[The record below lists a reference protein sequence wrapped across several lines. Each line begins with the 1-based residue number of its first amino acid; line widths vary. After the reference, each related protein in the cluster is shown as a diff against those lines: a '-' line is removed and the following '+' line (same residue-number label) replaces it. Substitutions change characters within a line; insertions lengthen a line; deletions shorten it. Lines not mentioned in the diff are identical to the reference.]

1 MTSDP
6 FTSYSHTHRVVLLI
20 DLSDSD
26 SDSNSDYTSSLLSS
40 LTTLLSLP
48 SLSSSLF
55 SFHLFF
61 SSLSPLLSL
70 SKLPLPSPFDLPL
83 PTLHSLSL
91 SLSHLSLPLSLP
103 NPKASHIAAS
113 LLYIFHHYSWDP
125 PIPNDSSS
133 SSSSSNSFVP
143 SNLVLLFSPLSHSF
157 TSFFEPHSF
166 SDAATS
172 FGDVFSRC
180 FNSVRN
186 VFDSRDIHCSFVRVG
201 SGSGSYRDDE
211 VMKVNELFQIGAAK
225 LGWGFCSLDSI
236 LFGSAVVPFSLIYPK
251 IGTSWGSIQFVDDCS
266 KKVQVKLSLN
276 ILDVNRNPIGYNCCD
291 LELVDFKILAR
302 PCQDVWFKPELSKL
316 QGEGCERK
324 ERFWKICSDGVTKFE
339 VKAVCRCDAFVNFRE
354 CLSDSIL
361 VREFFRESKKKHEPG
376 SDELFANRVLQMLAA
391 EFGSKWRRKPAPI
404 WEILLSFLCKE
415 GYWAFVSLT
424 NANGDSV
431 MCILR
436 PFTVSSA
443 LLSVLGDLDLSSDFG
458 VANRSQYVRAVD
470 PEVHKLKEDNDLWDS
485 HAKKSSDIAIE
496 VRHQKKVMDLNT
508 LKNLTWSSFCDSVYG
523 QFEMDL
529 YGVYFALGC
538 DKSKKLLK
546 FLKCWMKQVKNS
558 GCYDPT
564 LSEKPKPDQ
573 IIAEDANDKLAELPQ
588 NDEQPIT
595 PSSSVGANTEAS
607 RIQDDAVLDFRLET
621 SEAFFS
627 NLPNK
632 IHQGIESEDIDLV
645 ALAERL
651 VSSSIYWLSQKV
663 DKETVSESHS
673 SSKGHNTHG
682 SIVVSELI
690 KLLLREPK
698 ELAAKHKGRNSFS
711 QASDTGAATQVTE
724 HVVREYELQILFRM
738 EILQSEV
745 GSGVSDSSKQ
755 KFVKQICLLFEN
767 IQCHME
773 GGFFGD
779 WNLENYVSRIIKT
792 RYSDTLEDMVHKIY
806 NKMDLLLFADEDEA
820 PNNLL
825 NSEDSNKSLNQIVYR
840 DEMGENDV
848 SGELVLAENGP
859 FQSEKND
866 SGRLTMITREDH
878 DRKLIE
884 AKERRERA
892 RRFSSFTSWMPDLH
906 RVWAP
911 KHKAM
916 KLKTDPLRKLPKRK
930 ERRRASYDT
939 VYETPMAANKHSSP
953 WTRGSD
959 DDSTGS
965 QICGSISKALFKD
978 DDL

>member
-1 MTSDP
+1 MSDP
-6 FTSYSHTHRVVLLI
+6 FTSYSQTHRVVLLI
-20 DLSDSD
+20 DVSN
-26 SDSNSDYTSSLLSS
+26 SDSNYITSLLSS
-40 LTTLLSLP
+40 LNSILSFP

-91 SLSHLSLPLSLP
+91 SLSSLSLPLPLPSLP
-103 NPKASHIAAS
+103 IASHIASS
-113 LLYIFHHYSWDP
+113 LFFIFHHYSWDP
-125 PIPNDSSS
+125 PIL
-133 SSSSSNSFVP
+133 SSSNSFIP

-157 TSFFEPHSF
+157 TSFFQTHSF
-166 SDAATS
+166 SDLTLFPDAFSTS
-172 FGDVFSRC
+172 

-186 VFDSRDIHCSFVRVG
+186 VFDSRDIHCTFVRVG
-201 SGSGSYRDDE
+201 NGSHSHHIDE
-211 VMKVNELFQIGAAK
+211 VTKVNDLFQIGTAK

-236 LFGSAVVPFSLIYPK
+236 VLGSAILPFRLIYPK
-251 IGTSWGSIQFVDDCS
+251 IGTYLGSIQFGDDCS

-276 ILDVNRNPIGYNCCD
+276 ILDLNHNPISYNSCD
-291 LELVDFKILAR
+291 LELVDFKISAR
-302 PCQDVWFKPELSKL
+302 PCQDVWFKPELSNL
-316 QGEGCERK
+316 QGGGCERK

-339 VKAVCRCDAFVNFRE
+339 VKALCRCDAFVNLKE

-361 VREFFRESKKKHEPG
+361 VHEVFRESKKKHEPS
-376 SDELFANRVLQMLAA
+376 SDEFFANRVLQMLAA
-391 EFGSKWRRKPAPI
+391 EFGSQWRRKPAPI

-415 GYWAFVSLT
+415 GYYAFVSLT

-436 PFTVSSA
+436 PFTVTSA
-443 LLSVLGDLDLSSDFG
+443 LLSVLGDLDLASDFG
-458 VANRSQYVRAVD
+458 VTNLAQYVRTVD
-470 PEVHKLKEDNDLWDS
+470 VGDHKSAHKLEKDRDLLDS
-485 HAKKSSDIAIE
+485 HAKKSIDIAVE
-496 VRHQKKVMDLNT
+496 GHHQKKVMDLNT

-529 YGVYFALGC
+529 YEVYYAVGC
-538 DKSKKLLK
+538 DKSRKLLK
-546 FLKCWMKQVKNS
+546 FLKCWMKQVKKS

-564 LSEKPKPDQ
+564 LSEKPKPNK
-573 IIAEDANDKLAELPQ
+573 IIAEDINDKLAELPQ
-588 NDEQPIT
+588 NGEQPIT
-595 PSSSVGANTEAS
+595 PSSSVGVNTEAS
-607 RIQDDAVLDFRLET
+607 RILDDAVLDFRLET

-627 NLPNK
+627 NLSNK
-632 IHQGIESEDIDLV
+632 IHQGIESEDIDL
-645 ALAERL
+645 AAFAERL
-651 VSSSIYWLSQKV
+651 VSSSIYWLCQKV

-673 SSKGHNTHG
+673 SSKSHNTHG
-682 SIVVSELI
+682 SIVVSELV
-690 KLLLREPK
+690 KLLLRDPK

-711 QASDTGAATQVTE
+711 QASDTGAATLVTE
-724 HVVREYELQILFRM
+724 HVILFRM

-745 GSGVSDSSKQ
+745 GSGVRDSSKQ

-779 WNLENYVSRIIKT
+779 WNLENYVSRIIKS

-820 PNNLL
+820 PNNLF
-825 NSEDSNKSLNQIVYR
+825 NSEDSNKSLSLTVYR
-840 DEMGENDV
+840 DEVGENDV

-859 FQSEKND
+859 FQSERND
-866 SGRLTMITREDH
+866 SGGLKMITREDH
-878 DRKLIE
+878 DRRLIE

-911 KHKAM
+911 KQKAM

-939 VYETPMAANKHSSP
+939 VSETPIAANKHSSP

-965 QICGSISKALFKD
+965 QICGSISKALFRD

>member
-1 MTSDP
+1 MSDP
-6 FTSYSHTHRVVLLI
+6 FTSFSHTHRVVLLI
-20 DLSDSD
+20 DVSNSDSD
-26 SDSNSDYTSSLLSS
+26 SDYFTTLLSS
-40 LTTLLSLP
+40 LNTILSFP

-83 PTLHSLSL
+83 PTLHSLSQ
-91 SLSHLSLPLSLP
+91 SLSQSLSRSVPSQP
-103 NPKASHIAAS
+103 NKASHIAAS

-125 PIPNDSSS
+125 PIPNESSS
-133 SSSSSNSFVP
+133 ITSSNSFVP

-157 TSFFEPHSF
+157 DSFFEPHSF
-166 SDAATS
+166 SDVS
-172 FGDVFSRC
+172 LFSGEFSRC

-201 SGSGSYRDDE
+201 SGSGSCHNDE
-211 VMKVNELFQIGAAK
+211 VLKVNELFRIGAAK

-236 LFGSAVVPFSLIYPK
+236 VLGSAIVPFSLIYPK
-251 IGTSWGSIQFVDDCS
+251 IGTSWGSIQFDDDCS

-276 ILDVNRNPIGYNCCD
+276 IFDVNHNPIGYNCCD

-302 PCQDVWFKPELSKL
+302 PCQDVWFKPESSNV
-316 QGEGCERK
+316 QGGGCERK
-324 ERFWKICSDGVTKFE
+324 ERFWKICSDGVMKFE
-339 VKAVCRCDAFVNFRE
+339 VKAVCRCDAFVNLRE

-361 VREFFRESKKKHEPG
+361 VRECFRESKKKHEPS
-376 SDELFANRVLQMLAA
+376 SDDFYGNRVLQMLAA
-391 EFGSKWRRKPAPI
+391 EFGSQWWRKPAPI

-458 VANRSQYVRAVD
+458 VANMSQYVRAVD
-470 PEVHKLKEDNDLWDS
+470 AEVHKSGHKLKNDNGLLDS
-485 HAKKSSDIAIE
+485 HAMKSSDIAIE
-496 VRHQKKVMDLNT
+496 GHHRKKVMDMIT

-523 QFEMDL
+523 QFGMDL
-529 YGVYFALGC
+529 YEVYYAVGC
-538 DKSKKLLK
+538 NKSKKLLK
-546 FLKCWMKQVKNS
+546 FLKCWMKQVKKS

-564 LSEKPKPDQ
+564 LSEKPKPYQ
-573 IIAEDANDKLAELPQ
+573 IIAEDINDKLAELPQ
-588 NDEQPIT
+588 NGEQPIT
-595 PSSSVGANTEAS
+595 PSSSVGVNTEAS
-607 RIQDDAVLDFRLET
+607 RIQDEAVLDFRLET

-645 ALAERL
+645 ALAARL
-651 VSSSIYWLSQKV
+651 VSSSIYWLCQKV

-673 SSKGHNTHG
+673 SSKGHNSRG
-682 SIVVSELI
+682 SIVVSELT

-698 ELAAKHKGRNSFS
+698 ELAAKHKGRNSLS
-711 QASDTGAATQVTE
+711 QTSDTGAATQVTE
-724 HVVREYELQILFRM
+724 HVILFRM

-745 GSGVSDSSKQ
+745 GSGVGDSSKQ

-848 SGELVLAENGP
+848 SYEMVLAENGP
-859 FQSEKND
+859 IQSEKND
-866 SGRLTMITREDH
+866 SGRLTMITSEDH
-878 DRKLIE
+878 NRKLIE

-911 KHKAM
+911 KQKSM
-916 KLKTDPLRKLPKRK
+916 KLKTDPLRKLQKRK

-953 WTRGSD
+953 WSRGSD
-959 DDSTGS
+959 DDSSGS
-965 QICGSISKALFKD
+965 QICGSISKALFQD